1 MNKLSDSKFFTLP
14 LGRIVAVGVGHS
26 GKSIMKHMIEE
37 QNTHIEL
44 IIANINEQNDYEK
57 LSQKLNGADIVFII
71 AGFNGKEGIETALN
85 IVKTAKEIDA
95 FTIGIVFKP
104 FYFEGDNRLKI
115 TYECFEKLQSECDSV
130 VVISNNDIPNI
141 GTNALL
147 NECFKTI
154 NTRFSQVISGISG
167 VILSSGKND
176 INLDIDDLKTVM
188 CHQGVVTVGIGEH
201 QGENAAV
208 EAINHA
214 IRFAMLDDISLKN
227 ASGVLIH
234 FNSHPEFDL
243 MELSTAMEIIN
254 NSTDESADIIFGTT
268 TDESLLLDF
277 IRVTIIVTGIEKNQS
292 EIFSILAINEI
303 NGKICS
309 PPSYL

>member
-1 MNKLSDSKFFTLP
+1 MNEISDSKFFRLP
-14 LGRIVAVGVGHS
+14 LERIVAIGVGHS
-26 GKSIMKHMIEE
+26 SESIIKHMIEK

-44 IIANINEQNDYEK
+44 IIANINEHNDYEK

-71 AGFNGKEGIETALN
+71 AGFDGKEGIKTALN
-85 IVKTAKEIDA
+85 IAKTAKEIGA
-95 FTIGIVFKP
+95 FTIGIISKP
-104 FYFEGDNRLKI
+104 FYFEEDNRLKI
-115 TYECFEKLQSECDSV
+115 TDECFKKLQSECDSV

-141 GTNALL
+141 DTNAPL

-154 NTRFSQVISGISG
+154 NTRFSQVISEISG

-188 CHQGVVTVGIGEH
+188 CHQGVATVGIGEH
-201 QGENAAV
+201 QGKNAAV

-214 IRFAMLDDISLKN
+214 IRFTVIDGISLKN

-234 FNSHPEFDL
+234 FNTHSKFDL
-243 MELSTAMEIIN
+243 MKLSTAMEIIT

-277 IRVTIIVTGIEKNQS
+277 IRVTIIVVKKK
-292 EIFSILAINEI
+292 SI
-303 NGKICS
+303 GK
-309 PPSYL
+309 